1 MLDDIMPDA
10 RNRKPDATASVTDDT
25 AAAPDLG
32 RKYKQGP
39 RKRLGEM
46 LVEAG
51 LLTQQGLEE
60 ALAAKRGSPLK
71 LGQYLIQ
78 HGIVE
83 EQRLLAVLS
92 RQLKVKRLDFES
104 FVPDPSLASLISSD
118 LAERCMVL
126 PLAKQGG
133 VLWVAMQ
140 DPTDLTSLDSIMH
153 VTRMEVEIAICS
165 KHEFDEIAQAIYG
178 RSLESGMLAHENFE
192 EIGDED
198 GEYAMEEVEDVGE
211 LNIGSLQS
219 MAQDAPVVKI
229 VNSILVQAMNKRAS
243 DIHFSRK
250 KDKLELKFRIDGEL
264 KTFPPPP
271 KKLFLPLISRLKL
284 LSNLDISVTRIPQ
297 DGRFTYRVQH
307 REISVR
313 VSTLPTIYGEK
324 VVMRLHV
331 QSAKPISLDQLGMSD
346 KERVKIDKAIL
357 KPHGMM
363 LATGPTGSGKTTLL
377 YSILKKLSK
386 PTINTITLEDPV
398 ESRIDEVTQVQLNV
412 KAGMT
417 FASGLRA
424 ILRQDP
430 DVIMVGEIR
439 DQETA
444 NIGIQAAMT
453 GHKVL
458 STLHTNDAAGAVTR
472 FIEMDIEPF
481 LVASTLLV
489 VVAQRLVRRICPDCI
504 EPFEAPPMALRTMGV
519 GGSQRMHF
527 FQVKGCFKCENTG
540 FKGRMG
546 VYEVLEVD
554 DLVQSLILKRASSV
568 EIKRAAIQAKRLSTL
583 KMDAAYKVFQGL
595 TTFEE
600 FTSVAF

>member
-1 MLDDIMPDA
+1 MEHLSQDPHADEAASTTGHADAAKDIA
-10 RNRKPDATASVTDDT
+10 RKHR
-25 AAAPDLG
+25 
-32 RKYKQGP
+32 QGP

-51 LLTQQGLEE
+51 LLTQQ
-60 ALAAKRGSPLK
+60 ALDDALVAKRGSPLK
-71 LGQYLIQ
+71 LGQFLIQ
-78 HGIVE
+78 NGIVE
-83 EQRLLAVLS
+83 EARLLAVLS
-92 RQLKVKRLDFES
+92 RQLKVKRLDVES

-126 PLAKQGG
+126 PLARQGG

-140 DPTDLTSLDSIMH
+140 DPTDLTALDSIMH

-165 KHEFDEIAQAIYG
+165 KHEFDDIAHAIYG
-178 RSLESGMLAHENFE
+178 RSLDAGILAHETFE
-192 EIGDED
+192 EIEED
-198 GEYAMEEVEDVGE
+198 GGEYAVDEGEDAGE

-264 KTFPPPP
+264 KSFPPPP
-271 KKLFLPLISRLKL
+271 KKLFLPLISRIKL
-284 LSNLDISVTRIPQ
+284 LSNLDISVTRVPQ

-331 QSAKPISLDQLGMSD
+331 QSAKPLSLDQLGMSD

-357 KPHGMM
+357 KPYGMM

-377 YSILKKLSK
+377 YSILKKISK

-430 DVIMVGEIR
+430 DVVMVGEIR

-444 NIGIQAAMT
+444 NIGIQASMT

-481 LVASTLLV
+481 LIASTLLV

-504 EPFEAPPMALRTMGV
+504 EPFEAPAAALRSMGV
-519 GGSQRMHF
+519 SGSQRMHF
-527 FQVKGCFKCENTG
+527 FQGKGCFKCENSG

-554 DLVQSLILKRASSV
+554 DVVQPLILKRASSV
-568 EIKRAAIQAKRLSTL
+568 EIKQAAVQAKRLSTL
-583 KMDAAYKVFQGL
+583 KMDAAFKVFQGL